1 MLMVILRRLAISIPM
16 IFMIASLTFLLIS
29 LIPGD
34 PAIAILGPE
43 ARPEEYAQVRA
54 ELGLD
59 RPLLVQYADWMLAA
73 ARGDLGTS
81 IRTGRPVAA
90 MIAERMEVT
99 VSVAVLAIIVT
110 AVLGVL
116 IGLVGALK
124 GGWIGKTSQVVAV
137 LGTSVPNFWF
147 GILLV
152 LLFAV
157 SLGVLPATGY
167 APMSAGI
174 DSWARH
180 LVLPV
185 AAIAL
190 AGIAGIARQTRA
202 SMNEVLG
209 RDFIRTLM
217 ASGTPYHSVVF
228 RHALRNA
235 AIPVVTSLSFQFI
248 GLLSGAI
255 VVDQVFAMPGLG
267 SIMLVAM
274 NGRDIPVVQGVV
286 ILTAVLVIVV
296 NLIVDLLNAWINPKV
311 RTS

>member
-1 MLMVILRRLAISIPM
+1 VLTVILRRLAISVPM
-16 IFMIASLTFLLIS
+16 IFVIASLTFLLVS

-43 ARPEEYAQVRA
+43 ATPEEYAQVRA

-59 RPLLVQYADWMLAA
+59 RPLFIQYVDWMVAA
-73 ARGDLGTS
+73 VQGDLGNS
-81 IRTGRPVAA
+81 IRTGRPVVT
-90 MIAERMEVT
+90 MIGERMEVT
-99 VSVAVLAIIVT
+99 VSLAVIAIIVT

-124 GGWIGKTSQVVAV
+124 GGWIGKSSQVVAV

-152 LLFAV
+152 LFFAV
-157 SLGVLPATGY
+157 GLGVLPATGY
-167 APMSAGI
+167 APMSRGLGE
-174 DSWARH
+174 WARH

-209 RDFIRTLM
+209 RDFVRTLM

-235 AIPVVTSLSFQFI
+235 AIPVVTRLSFQFF

-255 VVDQVFAMPGLG
+255 VVDQVFALPGLG

-311 RTS
+311 RS

>member
-1 MLMVILRRLAISIPM
+1 MLSIIARRILISIPM
-16 IFMIASLTFLLIS
+16 IFIIASLTFLLIS

-43 ARPEEYAQVRA
+43 ATPAEYAAVREA
-54 ELGLD
+54 LGLN
-59 RPLLVQYADWMLAA
+59 RPLFVQYVDWMVAA
-73 ARGDLGTS
+73 VRGDFGSS
-81 IRTGRPVAA
+81 IRTGRPVLS

-99 VSVAVLAIIVT
+99 VSIAVIAIIVT

-124 GGWIGKTSQVVAV
+124 GGWVGRGSQVVAV

-152 LLFAV
+152 LVFAV
-157 SLGVLPATGY
+157 TLRWLPATGY
-167 APMSAGI
+167 SPLSDGLLEW
-174 DSWARH
+174 SSH
-180 LVLPV
+180 LILPV
-185 AAIAL
+185 IAIAL
-190 AGIAGIARQTRA
+190 AGVAGVARQTRA

-217 ASGTPYHSVVF
+217 AAGTPYREVVF
-228 RHALRNA
+228 KHALRNA

-255 VVDQVFAMPGLG
+255 VIDQVFALPGLG
-267 SIMLVAM
+267 SIMLVAI

-286 ILTAVLVIVV
+286 ILTALLVIIV
-296 NLIVDLLNAWINPKV
+296 NLCVDLLNAWINPKV
-311 RTS
+311 RS

>member
-1 MLMVILRRLAISIPM
+1 MLNVALRRLAISVPM
-16 IFMIASLTFLLIS
+16 VVIIATLTFLLIN

-43 ARPEEYAQVRA
+43 ATPAEYAAVREA
-54 ELGLD
+54 LGLN
-59 RPLLVQYADWMLAA
+59 RPLLIQYGDWMFSAIQ
-73 ARGDLGTS
+73 GDLGTS
-81 IRTGRPVAA
+81 IRTGRPVVA
-90 MIAERMEVT
+90 MIGERMEVT
-99 VSVAVLAIIVT
+99 VSMAVIAVIVT

-124 GGWIGKTSQVVAV
+124 GGWIGRSSQVIAV

-157 SLGVLPATGY
+157 TLGWLPATGY
-167 APMSAGI
+167 SGLSAGI
-174 DSWARH
+174 GPWAQH
-180 LVLPV
+180 LILPV
-185 AAIAL
+185 TAIAL
-190 AGIAGIARQTRA
+190 AGVAGIARQTRA

-209 RDFIRTLM
+209 RDFIRTLL
-217 ASGTPYHSVVF
+217 ASGTPYREIVF
-228 RHALRNA
+228 KHALRNA

-255 VVDQVFAMPGLG
+255 VIDQVFALPGLG
-267 SIMLVAM
+267 SIMLVAI

-286 ILTAVLVIVV
+286 ILTAILVIVV
-296 NLIVDLLNAWINPKV
+296 NLLVDLLNAWINPKV
-311 RTS
+311 RS

>member
-1 MLMVILRRLAISIPM
+1 MLSVIMRRLAISLPM
-16 IFMIASLTFLLIS
+16 IFVIASLTFLLIS

-43 ARPEEYAQVRA
+43 ATPAEYAAVRD
-54 ELGLD
+54 ELGLN
-59 RPLLVQYADWMLAA
+59 RPLVVQYVDWMVSAI
-73 ARGDLGTS
+73 RGDLGTS
-81 IRTGRPVAA
+81 IRTGRPVLA
-90 MIAERMEVT
+90 MIGERMEVT
-99 VSVAVLAIIVT
+99 VSMAVLAIIVT

-124 GGWIGKTSQVVAV
+124 GGAVGRASQVVAV

-157 SLGVLPATGY
+157 TLGWLPATGY
-167 APMSAGI
+167 APIG
-174 DSWARH
+174 DGVGDWLRH

-190 AGIAGIARQTRA
+190 AGVAGIARQTRA

-217 ASGTPYHSVVF
+217 ASGTPYSEIVF
-228 RHALRNA
+228 KHALRNA

-267 SIMLVAM
+267 SIMLVAI

-286 ILTAVLVIVV
+286 ILTAILVIIV
-296 NLIVDLLNAWINPKV
+296 NLAVDLLNAWINPKV
-311 RTS
+311 RS

>member
-1 MLMVILRRLAISIPM
+1 MLSVVLRRLAISAPM
-16 IFMIASLTFLLIS
+16 IFVIASLTFLLVN

-43 ARPEEYAQVRA
+43 ATPEEYAAVRE
-54 ELGLD
+54 ELGLN
-59 RPLLVQYADWMLAA
+59 RPLFLQYTSWMVDAV
-73 ARGDLGTS
+73 RGDLGTS
-81 IRTGRPVAA
+81 IRTGRPVLVT
-90 MIAERMEVT
+90 IAERMEVT
-99 VSVAVLAIIVT
+99 VSIAVIAIIVT
-110 AVLGVL
+110 AVLGIL

-124 GGWIGKTSQVVAV
+124 GGWLGRSSQVVAV

-147 GILLV
+147 GIVLV
-152 LLFAV
+152 LVFAV
-157 SLGVLPATGY
+157 TLGWLPATGY
-167 APMSAGI
+167 SPISKGVGP
-174 DSWARH
+174 WAAH

-190 AGIAGIARQTRA
+190 AGVAGVARQTRA

-217 ASGTPYHSVVF
+217 AAGTPYREIVF
-228 RHALRNA
+228 KHALRNA

-255 VVDQVFAMPGLG
+255 VVDQVFAIPGLG
-267 SIMLVAM
+267 SVMLVAM

-286 ILTAVLVIVV
+286 ILTAILVIVV
-296 NLIVDLLNAWINPKV
+296 NLAVDLLNAWINPKV
-311 RTS
+311 RSS

>member
-1 MLMVILRRLAISIPM
+1 MLSIVLRRILISIPM
-16 IFMIASLTFLLIS
+16 IFIIASLTFLLIS

-43 ARPEEYAQVRA
+43 ATPAEYAAVREA
-54 ELGLD
+54 LGLN
-59 RPLLVQYADWMLAA
+59 RPLFVQYVDWMVAA
-73 ARGDLGTS
+73 IRGDFGSS
-81 IRTGRPVAA
+81 IRTGRPVLS
-90 MIAERMEVT
+90 MITERMEVT
-99 VSVAVLAIIVT
+99 VSIAVIAVIVT

-124 GGWIGKTSQVVAV
+124 GGWVGRGSQVLAV

-152 LLFAV
+152 LVFAV
-157 SLGVLPATGY
+157 TLRWFPATGY
-167 APMSAGI
+167 SPLSDGLLP
-174 DSWARH
+174 WASH
-180 LVLPV
+180 LILPV
-185 AAIAL
+185 VAIAL
-190 AGIAGIARQTRA
+190 AGIAGVARQTRA

-217 ASGTPYHSVVF
+217 AAGTPYREVVF
-228 RHALRNA
+228 KHALRNA

-255 VVDQVFAMPGLG
+255 VIDQVFALPGLG
-267 SIMLVAM
+267 SIMLVAI

-286 ILTAVLVIVV
+286 ILTALLVIIV
-296 NLIVDLLNAWINPKV
+296 NLCVDLLNAWINPKV
-311 RTS
+311 RS